1 MLLSS
6 YRFFGDLSHA
16 TLQRNAELENRVAE
30 LEVELLVWKQAHS
43 VALEASERDTKAHN
57 MQLASLNRQI
67 SNMDSF
73 KSVRHCCRLKAS
85 LLIENQNFNPLI
97 LCVINGDEFL
107 FKQDLVV
114 QGYQGGRVAAQI
126 ITQSIAEYL
135 TNEDIHV
142 FGRLSFWISIY
153 FNRTALKESFIETNY
168 CTPDQ
173 FDNFIAVSA
182 HLFSEAT
189 LNLSEDSQGFIH
201 ASPRFLA
208 IDGGNSKDAAEAKIR
223 GCSMLDPRRCNCL
236 YAESRVPSGLYSL
249 PANFTRLLRRCVH
262 LNHH

>member
-1 MLLSS
+1 
-6 YRFFGDLSHA
+6 LSHA
-16 TLQRNAELENRVAE
+16 TLQRNAELESRVAE

-57 MQLASLNRQI
+57 IQLAALNRQI

-73 KSVRHCCRLKAS
+73 KSVRCCCRTSAS
-85 LLIENQNFNPLI
+85 FLIENQNFNPLI

-114 QGYQGGRVAAQI
+114 QGYQGGRAAAQI

-135 TNEDIHV
+135 ANEDIHV
-142 FGRLSFWISIY
+142 FGRLSFWINIY
-153 FNRTALKESFIETNY
+153 LNRSALKESFLETNY

-182 HLFSEAT
+182 LLISEQT
-189 LNLSEDSQGFIH
+189 LNLCPVLSGFY
-201 ASPRFLA
+201 SCF
-208 IDGGNSKDAAEAKIR
+208 SK
-223 GCSMLDPRRCNCL
+223 
-236 YAESRVPSGLYSL
+236 VP
-249 PANFTRLLRRCVH
+249 CH
-262 LNHH
+262 